1 MILGIDLGNFSVK
14 TSEKFS
20 FISKIKEGV
29 SFTEKN
35 NFTLDGVNYSIGEGE
50 FSTDWNKSKKQ
61 NLIPMLFYSIAK
73 CSKEDINQV
82 VIGLPIQQYKKD
94 NLFLERKKSKIYND
108 FIELSNKEK
117 RKADYK
123 EYLNSDHWKEIR
135 LKALSRA
142 GNRCQLC
149 SSTNSLN
156 VHHNTY
162 KNVGNENLK
171 DLVVLCRECHA
182 KFHDKV
188 Y

>member
-1 MILGIDLGNFSVK
+1 MNFILIVIVAILISIVSIILTLK
-14 TSEKFS
+14 SE
-20 FISKIKEGV
+20 
-29 SFTEKN
+29 N
-35 NFTLDGVNYSIGEGE
+35 
-50 FSTDWNKSKKQ
+50 
-61 NLIPMLFYSIAK
+61 
-73 CSKEDINQV
+73 
-82 VIGLPIQQYKKD
+82 KKD